1 MRLKDLARGVVGKK
15 GPGMEYSD
23 RNRKKLPDARTA
35 PPEIR
40 SRVAD
45 ARRERSVDAGGVS
58 PALIQARLNV
68 GPADDRFERE
78 ADRVAAAVMR
88 NFAATP
94 TSPPTARIQRSDAR
108 PGDFAAK
115 SAELPVARIQRAAVD
130 RSTRPVVPRIT
141 RVQRSA
147 NSEAIGVGGGLVD
160 SDTESRIQRARG
172 HGKPLDRDVRRSMEQ
187 GFGAD
192 FSDVNVHAGP
202 EAHDLNSRVQAK
214 AFTTGNDIFFQRGNY
229 NPSTTDGQELLAHEL
244 THVVQQGGADR
255 VSLQRAINVD
265 QISEMARYLGIES
278 SVRAVE
284 VPKDAKIKT
293 TTPFSE
299 YPETSKMNLTAD
311 LESKSII
318 VLDYPDWDTN
328 PDYDADFKEY
338 YSGQPATAVTD
349 GLGGGAYNHKMD
361 LVVLREPYSEPE
373 LLHEMGHKAQG
384 DAGINADTASVLFL
398 EYQNVILHQNSP
410 WWLGKEGAEPPR
422 LQYSSTGI
430 SASKIKQKF
439 GISKPAEMTAEIWTD
454 FKKTAVAALHH
465 TQTEAGDVLDGI
477 EASLS
482 GRYAR
487 EADDKGPFDKQVM
500 FNLIAEY
507 LANL

>member
-1 MRLKDLARGVVGKK
+1 MSE
-15 GPGMEYSD
+15 P
-23 RNRKKLPDARTA
+23 
-35 PPEIR
+35 
-40 SRVAD
+40 
-45 ARRERSVDAGGVS
+45 
-58 PALIQARLNV
+58 LIQARLSV
-68 GPADDRFERE
+68 SPASDRFERE
-78 ADRVAAAVMR
+78 ADRVAAAVTR
-88 NFAATP
+88 NIAAR
-94 TSPPTARIQRSDAR
+94 SADQSTARIQRS
-108 PGDFAAK
+108 
-115 SAELPVARIQRAAVD
+115 AVD
-130 RSTRPVVPRIT
+130 RSTRPVVSRIT

-147 NSEAIGVGGGLVD
+147 SSEAIGIGGGLVD
-160 SDTESRIQRARG
+160 RESESRIQHARG
-172 HGKPLDRDVRRSMEQ
+172 HGKPLDDDVRRSMEQ

-214 AFTTGNDIFFQRGNY
+214 AFTTGNDIFFQRGHY
-229 NPSTTDGQELLAHEL
+229 DPSTTDGQELLAHEL

-255 VSLQRAINVD
+255 VSLQRAIDED
-265 QISEMARYLGIES
+265 QIGETARYLGIET

-284 VPKDAKIKT
+284 VPKDAKFRT

-299 YPETSKMNLTAD
+299 YPGASKMNLTPD

-318 VLDYPDWDTN
+318 VLNFPDWDTN
-328 PDYDADFKEY
+328 QEYDAEFKEY

-349 GLGGGAYNHKMD
+349 GLGGGAYNHTMD
-361 LVVLREPYSEPE
+361 LVVLREPYSDPE

-410 WWLGKEGAEPPR
+410 WWLKKEGAEPPR

-430 SASKIKQKF
+430 STSKISAKF
-439 GISKPAEMTAEIWTD
+439 GIKNPDEMTAEIWAD

-465 TQTEAGDVLDGI
+465 TKPQAEDVLDAI

-487 EADDKGPFDKQVM
+487 ESDDKGPLDKQVM

-507 LANL
+507 LASL